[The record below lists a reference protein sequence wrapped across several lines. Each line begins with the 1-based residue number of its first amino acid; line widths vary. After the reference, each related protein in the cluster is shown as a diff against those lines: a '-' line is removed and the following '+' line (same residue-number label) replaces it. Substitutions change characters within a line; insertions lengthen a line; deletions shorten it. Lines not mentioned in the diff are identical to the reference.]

1 MTLLRAAA
9 SDPLLLELDG
19 TSCGEWGPRR
29 ETQLPAASAAAAAAA
44 VRLFAGSRHGGGG
57 GGGKSGAKGTREG
70 KGALPEGEVVVCGVG
85 ITERA
90 VEVPVPAGRY
100 TDLVVTA
107 GALFYVSWSANEV
120 RGLSRLSV
128 PMPPAAC
135 RLLPATFASA
145 LCTQQ
150 ETLAN
155 PRAPLTYR
163 AFSFLPLARFV
174 QVKTEREPGNA
185 ENSYTESVGT
195 AMKLKVR
202 WGGTVGGGGRR
213 GGRCGA
219 AAARAAASLLLLP
232 LPPRPSSSAHI
243 RPFVLMLTHSNYT
256 LRCLAALLPV
266 CAFAPPFH
274 GGRRSGASRTRAA
287 PRSRPCSAPT

>member
-1 MTLLRAAA
+1 MHPWQATLTDLNRPAAPTLAPPNVQHATHPTTAPQVANVTLLRAAA

-29 ETQLPAASAAAAAAA
+29 ETQLPAASAASAAAA

-135 RLLPATFASA
+135 RLPPAACRLPPATFASS

-155 PRAPLTYR
+155 PRAPLTY
-163 AFSFLPLARFV
+163 
-174 QVKTEREPGNA
+174 
-185 ENSYTESVGT
+185 
-195 AMKLKVR
+195 
-202 WGGTVGGGGRR
+202 
-213 GGRCGA
+213 
-219 AAARAAASLLLLP
+219 
-232 LPPRPSSSAHI
+232 
-243 RPFVLMLTHSNYT
+243 
-256 LRCLAALLPV
+256 
-266 CAFAPPFH
+266 
-274 GGRRSGASRTRAA
+274 
-287 PRSRPCSAPT
+287 